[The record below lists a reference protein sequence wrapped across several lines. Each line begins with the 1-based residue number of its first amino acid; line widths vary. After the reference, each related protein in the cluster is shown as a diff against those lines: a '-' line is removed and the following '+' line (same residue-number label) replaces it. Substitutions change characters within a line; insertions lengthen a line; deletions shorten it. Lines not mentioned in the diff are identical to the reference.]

1 MAIQKIAVGNRDT
14 WLKLREKDVTAS
26 VAAAL
31 FGEHPWVSHFELW
44 QLKAGKTKED
54 PEESPAMQRGRLLE
68 PVAVSLMREKRPDW
82 AIKHNSGRSQVYWR
96 DAKHRIGAT
105 PDVLIDDDG
114 RSGIVQI
121 KSVDQFAFREKWL
134 VGGKF
139 SNPKSWEVEP
149 PLYVIIQ
156 AMVEAALVG
165 AEVAYVAPLVVMH
178 GLEMPIVE
186 VPRHDGVWERLVE
199 EVADFWASI
208 EAGEEPAPDYK
219 KDAAL
224 LSEMGRGDNG
234 KTIDLTGDNR
244 IQELL
249 DQRERG
255 KTLIKQGEA
264 LVDEVEPDIIA
275 KIGDYEAAIV
285 PGWAKVRRPTV
296 SRKEYTVKA
305 STYRKL
311 DIKRA
316 S

>member
-1 MAIQKIAVGNRDT
+1 MAIERIPVSNRAA
-14 WLKLREKDVTAS
+14 WLKLRERDVTAS

-31 FGEHPWVSHFELW
+31 FGEHPWTTRFELW
-44 QLKAGKTKED
+44 NLKAGRTKED

-68 PVAVSLMREKRPDW
+68 PVAVALMREKKPDW
-82 AIKHNSGRSQVYWR
+82 IVKHNSGRGQEYWR
-96 DAKHRIGAT
+96 DSKRRIGAT
-105 PDVLIDDDG
+105 PDVLIDDGDG
-114 RSGIVQI
+114 KLGIVQI
-121 KSVDQFAFREKWL
+121 KSVDQFAFKEKWL
-134 VGGKF
+134 ADGKLGQ
-139 SNPKSWEVEP
+139 PKTWEIEP
-149 PLYVIIQ
+149 PLYVVIQ
-156 AMVEAALVG
+156 AMIEAALVG
-165 AEVAYVAPLVVMH
+165 ADVAYVAPLVVMH
-178 GLEMPIVE
+178 GLEMPLVE
-186 VPRHDGVWERLVE
+186 IPRHDGVWDRLIE

-224 LSEMGRGDNG
+224 LSSLGRRDNG

-249 DQRERG
+249 EQRDRG

-264 LVDEVEPDIIA
+264 LVDEAEPDIIA
-275 KIGDYEAAIV
+275 KIGDYEAATV

-311 DIKRA
+311 EIKRA
-316 S
+316 